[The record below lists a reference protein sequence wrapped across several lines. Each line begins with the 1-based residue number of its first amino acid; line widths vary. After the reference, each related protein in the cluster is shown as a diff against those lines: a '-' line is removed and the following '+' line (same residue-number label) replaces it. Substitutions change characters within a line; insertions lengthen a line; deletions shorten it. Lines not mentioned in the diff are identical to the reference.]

1 MLLTDGE
8 NTVEPGPARGG
19 AGRAGTAAS
28 ASTRSGSAARP
39 GRRSRSKASWS
50 TPSSTRRPC
59 RTSRRSTDGTYY
71 AAADEEDLASIYDDV
86 GSRLVVRTEPFE
98 LTPLFAALG
107 FALLLV
113 GGVASLR
120 WFGRMP

>member
-1 MLLTDGE
+1 MARTPSSADPFEAAQAAKDRGVRID
-8 NTVEPGPARGG
+8 TVGI
-19 AGRAGTAAS
+19 
-28 ASTRSGSAARP
+28 GSAA
-39 GRRSRSKASWS
+39 GTTLEVEGFLVHTQLDEAALQDIAAL
-50 TPSSTRRPC
+50 
-59 RTSRRSTDGTYY
+59 TDGTYH

-98 LTPLFAALG
+98 LTSLLAALG